1 MLIMRLRQLSISLDC
16 GAGFRS
22 VRLASS
28 TSETTVTTPTTA
40 TLTTVESGRRLFEE
54 RRVIGYASSEIYEIV
69 SDVASYEQFLPY
81 CTQSKVSRRRKG
93 RSSFD
98 LDAFITIGF
107 PPDNYL
113 SYSSTVECRYPW
125 LVRST
130 AKENEILQH
139 LSCRWEFYPVDV
151 NNLPVNSDPMR
162 VDSDRCG
169 LIFRVEYEF
178 KGDLLASAFAD
189 TVQQHQ
195 IDRFLR
201 RAEEKFGPPSPSPS
215 PLCQRKF

>member
-1 MLIMRLRQLSISLDC
+1 MLTIRLRQLSTSLAC

-28 TSETTVTTPTTA
+28 TSETTVTTPSMA
-40 TLTTVESGRRLFEE
+40 TLTTVESGRRLFEQ
-54 RRVIGYASSEIYEIV
+54 RRVIGYAPSEIYEIV

-81 CTQSKVSRRRKG
+81 CTRSKVSRRGKESG
-93 RSSFD
+93 CSFD

-113 SYSSTVECRYPW
+113 SYSSTVECRYPR

-130 AKENEILQH
+130 AKENDILQH

-151 NNLPVNSDPMR
+151 NNLPVNSDPLR
-162 VDSDRCG
+162 VDSDRCL

-215 PLCQRKF
+215 PLWEI